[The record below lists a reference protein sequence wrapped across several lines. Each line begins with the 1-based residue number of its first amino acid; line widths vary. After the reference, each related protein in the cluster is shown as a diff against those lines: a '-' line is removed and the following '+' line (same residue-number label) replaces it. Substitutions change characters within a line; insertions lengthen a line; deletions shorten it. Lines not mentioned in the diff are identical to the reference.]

1 MKATPLLLCLA
12 CSALAAPPAKKQ
24 PEPAEPLPALEKNT
38 IAIDGHPESVAA
50 DAEGN
55 IYFTCIGSRLTP
67 TEKDKD
73 GYLGVIPHGS
83 TEPKKITDVDTL
95 DAPKGLLYQDGFL
108 YCTDV
113 DMVFKINA
121 KTGAIEGYVDLS
133 PSRMKFLNDLAFI
146 NGRLMVSST
155 DTNQIFYVDT
165 NTSSYGELVTKQP
178 IYKPNGLAWDPE
190 RKVIY
195 LCEYATDE
203 KGKPSGRLLSI
214 NPVSR
219 EVTELSKER
228 GQYDGLVYR
237 DNALYYSD
245 RSKDK
250 KPEAV
255 HRLDLK
261 TGRSAPVA
269 TGPVEGA
276 ADFILYDSMMVVPG
290 MTEKKIHIMP
300 IGGKK

>member
-1 MKATPLLLCLA
+1 M
-12 CSALAAPPAKKQ
+12 
-24 PEPAEPLPALEKNT
+24 
-38 IAIDGHPESVAA
+38 AA

-55 IYFTCIGSRLTP
+55 IYFTCIGAKLAP

-113 DMVFKINA
+113 DMVYKIDA
-121 KTGAIEGYVDLS
+121 KTGTIEGYVDLS

-155 DTNQIFYVDT
+155 DTDQIFYVDT

-245 RSKDK
+245 WSKDK
-250 KPEAV
+250 KPEAIR
-255 HRLDLK
+255 RLDLK

-269 TGPVEGA
+269 TGPIEGA
-276 ADFILYDSMMVVPG
+276 ADFILYDSMIVVPG
-290 MTEKKIHIMP
+290 MAEKKIHIMP

>member
-1 MKATPLLLCLA
+1 MKATLLLLCLA
-12 CSALAAPPAKKQ
+12 CSALAAPPTKKQ
-24 PEPAEPLPALEKNT
+24 PEPAKPLPPLEKAT

-55 IYFTCIGSRLTP
+55 IYFTCIGAKLAP

-113 DMVFKINA
+113 DMVYKIDA
-121 KTGAIEGYVDLS
+121 KTGTIEGYVHLS

-155 DTNQIFYVDT
+155 DTDQIFYVDT

-245 RSKDK
+245 WSKDK
-250 KPEAV
+250 KPEAIR
-255 HRLDLK
+255 RLDLK
-261 TGRSAPVA
+261 TGRSAPAA
-269 TGPVEGA
+269 TGPIEGA
-276 ADFILYDSMMVVPG
+276 ADFILYDSMIVVPG
-290 MTEKKIHIMP
+290 MAEKKIHIMP